1 MAAYQVSVLN
11 FESIFVFQF
20 LLKSFEPK
28 KSKDTFCE
36 EEEKRL
42 EFDGSKDG
50 GDPQEVG
57 HRRRRRVRKD
67 LPLDRLQQGP
77 VPRSVRAHRLRE
89 LRRRHRS

>member
-1 MAAYQVSVLN
+1 M
-11 FESIFVFQF
+11 
-20 LLKSFEPK
+20 KSFEPK

-67 LPLDRLQQGP
+67 LPPHRLQQGP
-77 VPRSVRAHRLRE
+77 VPRSVRPHRLRE